1 MKLRPELA
9 LRERKKPPRRHFGS
23 MFRKCLSL
31 PAPEGCWLTFL
42 SSRSL
47 CVRLRVC
54 LRVKANGKCVFLRVF
69 APATL
74 SISLQ
79 LQIRHTMAGCSSS
92 TLQHGRGAAA
102 RLSVA
107 EQRHTAIGRIAG
119 RVFVNYWGKTA
130 SIYHFTFINEHVM

>member
-54 LRVKANGKCVFLRVF
+54 LRVKTNGKCVFLRVF

-107 EQRHTAIGRIAG
+107 EQRHTAIGRISRM
-119 RVFVNYWGKTA
+119 RVCELLGENGGV
-130 SIYHFTFINEHVM
+130 FIISHL